1 MYVTDKNQSPRL
13 SAIAAVIAWMGM
25 HATAVAQDSKSN
37 LAAAAK
43 EVLRSNCSECH
54 SEGDARA
61 DVRVLDLASLIE
73 AGHVVPKRPD
83 DSYLYQLITSTDDDV
98 MPPNS
103 RPPLSGEQI
112 ATIRRWIAAG
122 AEAFP
127 ADAKKT
133 QDPVGPQDQRP
144 SVDGADPRVAKSSG
158 SSQTSGAPQG
168 ATEAF
173 ATNREV
179 LSAILDYV
187 RATPKADRAFLRF
200 FSLRH
205 LLEGGVTPQR
215 INEHRVALAKAI
227 NHLSRERDVMIPK
240 LVDAAGT
247 VLAIDLR
254 KLGWHQKALR
264 EVTESESET
273 EQLNLFDLVLLEYP
287 YSVLPADSDSFDDVA
302 TEFLSVAAQVRP
314 IPYVRADWFCSV
326 VLQPPLYHDMLQLPL
341 TLDELE
347 ADLGVD
353 VKSNL
358 DAGLAKRAGM
368 TVSGVSRNNRVVER
382 HPHRDGYYHK
392 SSDFLSNVGR
402 ENILT
407 NPIDFRASGGE
418 MIFRLPNG
426 MQGYYV
432 SDGLGNRLDEAPTSI
447 VVDKFASD
455 RVVRNGLGCIRCHRK
470 GIKDFSDSVRSVLET
485 LPGKPGFD
493 KRKALELYP
502 TNSVWDDLIESDQQL
517 FAEAMAKIGQETTRI
532 EPLTTVTSDYL
543 EGTLSVVEAAAELG
557 VDAEQ
562 LKMSCRAPGFTRL
575 GLSPLASGGVIRR
588 DAWEDNFDAAALLL
602 GAGTPVVPVD
612 GNLRLNFV
620 PSLELDRIE
629 LLTNKE
635 NRFFEPGDDLKI
647 TVKNNSSRAI
657 QFELYGTSVEGLK
670 VRLTDSV
677 QTLAA
682 GESFRFPQPGE
693 EFIEIRGGTG
703 RELITLFASTQ
714 TLPAG
719 KVFRGKNIADRVVHG
734 LFDARGVDRA
744 SVDNVIKKT
753 IVIET
758 R

>member
-1 MYVTDKNQSPRL
+1 MFKTHKSCSPSL
-13 SAIAAVIAWMGM
+13 SMLAAAAACIAIQTTTSAD
-25 HATAVAQDSKSN
+25 DSKSD

-61 DVRVLDLASLIE
+61 DVRVLDLEDLIE
-73 AGHVVPKRPD
+73 GGHIVAKRPD

-112 ATIRRWIAAG
+112 ATIRKWIAAG
-122 AEAFP
+122 AEPFP
-127 ADAKKT
+127 EDAKKT
-133 QDPVGPQDQRP
+133 QSEVASKSTRP
-144 SVDGADPRVAKSSG
+144 AESGDANAVDSS
-158 SSQTSGAPQG
+158 
-168 ATEAF
+168 ATPDATTPSPDSAEAF

-179 LSAILDYV
+179 LRAILDYV
-187 RATPKADRAFLRF
+187 RATPKSDRPFLRF

-215 INEHRVALAKAI
+215 IKEHRVALAKAI
-227 NHLSRERDVMIPK
+227 NHLSRERNVLIPTV
-240 LVDAAGT
+240 VDAAGT

-254 KLGWHQKALR
+254 KLGWHRSALR
-264 EVTESESET
+264 EIGESQSDSQ
-273 EQLNLFDLVLLEYP
+273 QLNLFDLVLLEYP

-302 TEFLSVAAQVRP
+302 TEFLNVAAQVRP

-341 TLDELE
+341 TLEELE
-347 ADLGVD
+347 TDLGVD
-353 VKSNL
+353 VQSNL
-358 DAGLAKRAGM
+358 DSGLAKRAGM

-407 NPIDFRASGGE
+407 DPIDFRASGGE

-432 SDGLGNRLDEAPTSI
+432 SDGVGNRLDEAPTSI

-493 KRKALELYP
+493 KRKALDLYP
-502 TNSVWDDLIESDQQL
+502 DKSVWDELIASDQRL
-517 FAEAMAKIGQETTRI
+517 FAEAMAKIGQENTRT

-562 LKMSCRAPGFTRL
+562 LKISCRAPGFTRL

-602 GAGTPVVPVD
+602 GAGTPVVPID

-620 PSLELDRIE
+620 PSLELDRID

-647 TVKNNSSRAI
+647 TVKNNASQPI

-670 VRLTDSV
+670 VRLIDGV
-677 QTLAA
+677 KTLAA
-682 GESFRFPQPGE
+682 GESFQFPEPGD

-703 RELITLFASTQ
+703 RELITLFASTK

-719 KVFRGKNIADRVVHG
+719 KILRGKNIADRVVHT
-734 LFDARGVDRA
+734 LFDAERD
-744 SVDNVIKKT
+744 SVDDVLKKT